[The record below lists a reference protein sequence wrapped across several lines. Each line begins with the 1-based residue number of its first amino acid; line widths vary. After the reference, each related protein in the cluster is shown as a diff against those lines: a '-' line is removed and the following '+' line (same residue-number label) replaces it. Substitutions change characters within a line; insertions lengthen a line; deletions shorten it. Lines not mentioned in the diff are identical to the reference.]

1 MKKEVRKIMFFSSH
15 FFSDFEK
22 KNDSNYFNWNNFLF
36 DCKVEFTN
44 LASKGAAGAGRIG
57 YINTHTHTHTHTA
70 DEGYVGKGTGENSTT
85 REFSFYK
92 ILQQPNLQSS
102 ERLAPVDIIG
112 GQLTTPSNDAI
123 MLYRWV

>member
-57 YINTHTHTHTHTA
+57 YINTHTHTHTLRMK
-70 DEGYVGKGTGENSTT
+70 DMSGKG
-85 REFSFYK
+85 RVK
-92 ILQQPNLQSS
+92 ILQRENFHSTKFYNSQTYNRQRGWHLSTS
-102 ERLAPVDIIG
+102 
-112 GQLTTPSNDAI
+112 
-123 MLYRWV
+123 